1 MWTADST
8 FVIASTTQATA
19 DGWLYVSIAE
29 YAIVNLGLI
38 LTQPINWITSSLV
51 PYGGVIS
58 MTPTPTSLLSAWTL
72 ISITVSSGPPNVAST
87 VTVPNLVG
95 LQAYQANTQAA
106 SAGLI
111 VSTATYATS
120 NSVAAG
126 LVISQSLT
134 AGSTQAQGATITL
147 TVSLGAAVVAATTTV
162 PNVVGVTRA
171 TALTTLNAAQLIPN
185 VILYAGS
192 NTVALETVI
201 SQSLTAGSVVATWT
215 NLTLT
220 ISSGPL

>member
-8 FVIASTTQATA
+8 FVLASTTQATA
-19 DGWLYVSIAE
+19 DGWIFINLVE

-58 MTPTPTSLLSAWTL
+58 MTPTPTSGLSAWTL

-106 SAGLI
+106 LAGLT

-120 NSVAAG
+120 STIAAG

-147 TVSLGAAVVAATTTV
+147 TVSLGAATVPATTTV
-162 PNVVGVTRA
+162 PNVVGLSRA
-171 TALTTLNAAQLIPN
+171 TALTTLNAAQLIPSPL
-185 VILYAGS
+185 VYSAS

-201 SQSLTAGSVVATWT
+201 SQSLTAGTVVAAWT
-215 NLTLT
+215 NFTLT

>member
-8 FVIASTTQATA
+8 FVLASTTQATA
-19 DGWLYVSIAE
+19 DGWIFINLVE

-38 LTQPINWITSSLV
+38 LTQPVNWITSSLV

-58 MTPTPTSLLSAWTL
+58 MTPTPTSGLSAWTL
-72 ISITVSSGPPNVAST
+72 ISITISSGPPSVAST

-106 SAGLI
+106 SAGLT

-120 NSVAAG
+120 STIAAG

-147 TVSLGAAVVAATTTV
+147 TVSLGAAIVAATTTV
-162 PNVVGVTRA
+162 PNVVGLSRA
-171 TALTTLNAAQLIPN
+171 TALTTLNAAQLIPSPL
-185 VILYAGS
+185 VYSAS

-201 SQSLTAGSVVATWT
+201 SQSLTAGTVVAAWT
-215 NLTLT
+215 NFTLT
-220 ISSGPL
+220 ISSGPF